1 MQTKYLASILTLGVT
16 LSAITVMP
24 SHAEETF
31 KVPTSYELQNKQQR
45 LKVTYST
52 TSFTGEPR
60 LQYQKGRQILQFAGD
75 EIRTTDTEIGTLVTV
90 TLSKTVDTGSTTFSL
105 LIPAVN
111 LGNSNEAPIETKG
124 ITTENRFS
132 TIPAFNQG
140 QRQIYKV
147 TPLFGTAQALVF

>member
-16 LSAITVMP
+16 LTAIPVMP

-31 KVPTSYELQNKQQR
+31 KVPTSYELQNKQQQ

-60 LQYQKGRQILQFAGD
+60 LDYQKGRQILQFAGD
-75 EIRTTDTEIGTLVTV
+75 EIQTTKTEIGTLVTV
-90 TLSKTVDTGSTTFSL
+90 TLYKTVDTGSTTFTL

-111 LGNSNEAPIETKG
+111 IGASNQANIITKG
-124 ITTENRFS
+124 ITTVNRFS
-132 TIPAFNQG
+132 TIPAFNEG
-140 QRQIYKV
+140 QRQTYTV